1 MARLETSSP
10 HFRLSRRTRASRV
23 GHASDSRRW
32 YACRTR
38 PRAEKQT
45 ERLLRL
51 RGVES
56 YLPLLEQVRQW
67 TDRQKRVAFPL
78 LPGYLFARF
87 RSAMIHEVLNTP
99 GVVTIIR
106 NDGHLAPVRSEELE
120 SIRVLVACVN
130 AGNAPAEPVEF
141 LEAGHEVIVTHGPFS
156 GVRGVLVE
164 DRGRVRVVIRLSA
177 LRKAMSVELPREILR
192 AAAG

>member
-1 MARLETSSP
+1 MNNSSSGVDP
-10 HFRLSRRTRASRV
+10 AGLPAEAGAGDV
-23 GHASDSRRW
+23 YHACRW

-78 LPGYLFARF
+78 LPGYVFARF
-87 RSAMIHEVLNTP
+87 RLAMIHEVLKTA

-130 AGNAPAEPVEF
+130 AGDSPPPEPVEF
-141 LEAGHEVIVTHGPFS
+141 LEAGREVIVADGPFS
-156 GVRGVLVE
+156 GIRGVLVE
-164 DRGRVRVVIRLSA
+164 DRGRARVVIRLSA
-177 LRKAMSVELPREILR
+177 LRTALSVELPREILR